1 MSNESRL
8 HVKLFLKAE
17 SKYLFPQG
25 DHSCAIQAHGHT
37 DVSSSSSARLDC
49 KIYQPVKISK
59 GQNGVHTA
67 DGYSLPSRSKKA
79 LWRSK
84 WKAGILF
91 I

>member
-1 MSNESRL
+1 MSNESQL

-17 SKYLFPQG
+17 SKYSPKETRG
-25 DHSCAIQAHGHT
+25 AIQAHGHT